1 MATGENRSAKN
12 DSSYT
17 KAAPSSTRIP
27 ANASAEQAAQIL
39 GYGVGDTVML
49 GDTVTSN
56 LTSGGT
62 SAGNTPN
69 STDGPAMLTG
79 DTPIANINADYN
91 SGNSARIPDDSHQ
104 ATMSNAAEG
113 QQLLVSRYD
122 DVKGLFF
129 AYKLNPDGT
138 HDRTEVPLGP
148 DENYQ
153 RVASS
158 QAGTDGAQ

>member
-12 DSSYT
+12 DASYT
-17 KAAPSSTRIP
+17 KAAPSSSRIP
-27 ANASAEQAAQIL
+27 ANASAEQAAQLL

-79 DTPIANINADYN
+79 DTPIANVNAGYN
-91 SGNSARIPDDSHQ
+91 SGNSARTPDDSHQ
-104 ATMSNAAEG
+104 ATLSNAAEG

-148 DENYQ
+148 DENYR
-153 RVASS
+153 RVAGP